1 MARKLDGA
9 RELLARANRMIAN
22 EGVLDAFGHVT
33 MRHPDDPQR
42 YLMSRSRA
50 TELVQPED
58 VLEFTLDS
66 QPVKPSDVR
75 LYGERVIHGGI
86 YQARPDVNAV
96 CHHHASSI
104 LPFCIS
110 GMELKPVFHLGA
122 TLGEK
127 VPFWDARDEF
137 GDTTLIVTKPEEG
150 ASLARALG
158 AHWIVLMRAPSIS
171 RRWRS
176 QLSCDSVVSASCNL
190 LKQARRMR
198 DRISRAAASVNV
210 MAMSW
215 RSCVGSPPLWLAGS
229 R

>member
-50 TELVQPED
+50 PELVQPED

-86 YQARPDVNAV
+86 YQARPDVNASLQYRDEPAAARTV
-96 CHHHASSI
+96 RCWSNRAPANGISGSQWHDNTASS
-104 LPFCIS
+104 S
-110 GMELKPVFHLGA
+110 
-122 TLGEK
+122 T
-127 VPFWDARDEF
+127 
-137 GDTTLIVTKPEEG
+137 
-150 ASLARALG
+150 S
-158 AHWIVLMRAPSIS
+158 
-171 RRWRS
+171 
-176 QLSCDSVVSASCNL
+176 
-190 LKQARRMR
+190 
-198 DRISRAAASVNV
+198 
-210 MAMSW
+210 
-215 RSCVGSPPLWLAGS
+215 
-229 R
+229 